1 MLNYSFFNSVID
13 QEGNPDRPFDANDF
27 SKYFG
32 TLIKN
37 GVFPNPSTN
46 FQIQGDKGNMSVK
59 AERGLAW
66 IEGHL
71 AYDDSVFIL
80 NIDPA
85 DSVLDRID
93 RVVLRLD
100 TLERCIKWVVKK
112 GEPSAKPIAKEL
124 QRDADAYEIG
134 IADVAVNH
142 GIASIT
148 QSMITDLRMSTELCG
163 WVTGTVTQI
172 DTTTLFNQLEQW
184 KSEYIEKTNTWTTEQ
199 EQVFLNW
206 KQLFETAATDW
217 RAGEEQKFD
226 EWLQS
231 IKGKLSGDVAGN
243 LQNQIE
249 ELKATDTTLDN
260 NTKAVE
266 KRVKKLEDERPL
278 PVEITIER
286 AKWSENKYSLE
297 DKYPFSQYDIYI
309 LDYGETATE
318 TEMFAWGDAM
328 IKGSMTENV
337 LTATSSTN
345 VPKIDIPIIIDL
357 VKK

>member
-46 FQIQGDKGNMSVK
+46 FQIQGDQGNMSVK

-184 KSEYIEKTNTWTTEQ
+184 KKEYIEATNTWTTEQ
-199 EQVFLNW
+199 EQAFLNW

-217 RAGEEQKFD
+217 RAGEEQKFQ
-226 EWLQS
+226 EWLES

-345 VPKIDIPIIIDL
+345 VPKIDITIIIDL